1 MKLSKKAK
9 KVYDNWHEYAGVKE
23 EDFIAECEWLKADPL
38 NEQGRMTR
46 ELGCTRKG
54 ELVRLI
60 RANDVNGNFV
70 GFYREPKEPFG
81 LGRLWEGRASISSR
95 DI

>member
-9 KVYDNWHEYAGVKE
+9 KVYDSWCEYAGVKE
-23 EDFIAECEWLKADPL
+23 EDFIAGCKWLKADPL
-38 NEQGRMTR
+38 NEQDRMTR
-46 ELGCTRKG
+46 ELGCTKQG

-60 RANDVNGNFV
+60 RVNDVNGNFV
-70 GFYREPKEPFG
+70 GFYREPKKPST
-81 LGRLWEGRASISSR
+81 LGRLWEGRVSINSR